1 MYMNGG
7 AIPEKADEQVFCGR
21 YTHRETIDK
30 MLEFLEF
37 IICQA

>member
-7 AIPEKADEQVFCGR
+7 VIPDKADEQVFCGR

-30 MLEFLEF
+30 TLEFLEF